1 VALGLSDKA
10 VVRRVEHA
18 RAQPDESRRSAREWQ
33 ELRGVWRVGPN
44 PAFDAFQAG
53 RATNVVIVTETRK
66 SCWDLGGEGTGHAI
80 INATNG
86 RARTPS
92 ANCCALAL
100 SHATPAQSLD
110 RRGASI

>member
-1 VALGLSDKA
+1 MIAAIARRLAADIGTSAGKGWAAVALGLSDKA

-33 ELRGVWRVGPN
+33 ELRGVWRVGLN

-66 SCWDLGGEGTGHAI
+66 SCWDLGGEGADHTGH
-80 INATNG
+80 
-86 RARTPS
+86 
-92 ANCCALAL
+92 
-100 SHATPAQSLD
+100 
-110 RRGASI
+110 